1 MEIRRKNM
9 EECIF
14 TIISFS
20 GDAKSSAMEAI
31 FHAKKGADQCLVEA
45 SKKLELAHNE
55 QTKLIQTEASG
66 NKVDVTLLLVHAQDH
81 LMNSIIVKDLAV
93 EFVDLYK
100 KL

>member
-1 MEIRRKNM
+1 M

-31 FHAKKGADQCLVEA
+31 FHAKKGDFQKADECLIEA
-45 SKKLELAHNE
+45 SKKLEMAHNE